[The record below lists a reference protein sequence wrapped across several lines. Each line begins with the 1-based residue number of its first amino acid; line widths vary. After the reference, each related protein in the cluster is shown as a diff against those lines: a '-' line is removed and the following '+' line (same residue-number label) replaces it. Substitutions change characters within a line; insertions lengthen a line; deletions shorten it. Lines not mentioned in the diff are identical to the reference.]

1 MSGRNETFFGHA
13 ISEYIILGQ
22 LAEKIYYYLDVPLD
36 FYVLW

>member
-22 LAEKIYYYLDVPLD
+22 LAESIYYYLDVALD
-36 FYVLW
+36 FHILQ